1 MNDKFEKYLI
11 ENEKRIWTPDE
22 FLYELNRDLLYSDL
36 LSEDFLET
44 ASEEELLK
52 ESLALFG
59 MLGLANKINKT
70 AMDILARKY
79 KFAAISSAMI
89 WMKKTGITTRCNVG
103 GTEIKNSLDKTTKNP
118 KAGDVIFEDFYKA
131 LTKERSKNDSPVTI
145 KTIDTNTYSWIVF
158 ADANKQQTGNRLEFH
173 IDNDA
178 DPMKK
183 RVSELTVRVEL
194 KGKEVKAELG
204 KFGSKENGQ
213 EGNTQAR
220 ITDQSEPVKQ
230 ITDQSTKQIT
240 DQSTKQ
246 ITDQSSES
254 FVNKSFLEF
263 LVEAQEPNNKASSI
277 EIVSTKSRLSLTP
290 FVSLA
295 MPSNDQS
302 GRKFEFN
309 ESYYDQCTNAYNGR
323 PDIEQNDAIEDKQ
336 LYNAEK
342 KPGKRKS
349 WNKKGSLEECWE
361 VDFYGNVNLQGK
373 AGILS
378 RLVKVL
384 LGGIHGGTDYT
395 STGLADTIGGRANI
409 NSKMTPL
416 TPFKFG
422 FVHGD
427 FIIPPMNIKTMYNFP
442 RLVKKNM
449 EVQGNKIT
457 SFAYCPIVKG
467 KLDVTDNR
475 IMSLYGI
482 SPSTNREIIVD
493 HNPIIKIADSRQ
505 VPRCFVDKEKYLPK
519 SLEYISFMGCSNL
532 EDLEG
537 IPKDVSDEVNLSHSG
552 ITYNSL
558 KQLKGLKTE
567 RLDISYCEK
576 LVWEK
581 EVSGEEPENK
591 ETNQENNG
599 NDDQKLLTNQE
610 PENKLLT
617 KQEEPMKQIQQ
628 DKTSNVPAR
637 TPNP

>member
-1 MNDKFEKYLI
+1 MDNRMNDKFEKYLI

-59 MLGLANKINKT
+59 MLGIANKINKT

-131 LTKERSKNDSPVTI
+131 ITKERSKNDSPVTI

-158 ADANKQQTGNRLEFH
+158 ADVNKQQTGNRLEFH

-183 RVSELTVRVEL
+183 KVSELTVRVEL

-204 KFGSKENGQ
+204 RFGKNSENTSGI
-213 EGNTQAR
+213 NTQGKL
-220 ITDQSEPVKQ
+220 TNQSEQPKQ
-230 ITDQSTKQIT
+230 IADQSTKQIT
-240 DQSTKQ
+240 DQSGV
-246 ITDQSSES
+246 SSES
-254 FVNKSFLEF
+254 FLDKSFFEF

-277 EIVSTKSRLSLTP
+277 EIISTKSRLSLTP

-295 MPSNDQS
+295 MPRNDQS
-302 GRKFEFN
+302 GKKFEFT

-323 PDIEQNDAIEDKQ
+323 PDIEQNDANEDKQ
-336 LYNAEK
+336 LYKAEK
-342 KPGKRKS
+342 KSGKRKS
-349 WNKKGSLEECWE
+349 WNKKGSIEECWE

-384 LGGIHGGTDYT
+384 FGGIHGGTDYT
-395 STGLADTIGGRANI
+395 TTGLADTIGGRANV
-409 NSKMTPL
+409 NTTSTPM

-422 FVHGD
+422 FIHGD

-457 SFAYCPIVKG
+457 SFAFCPVVKG
-467 KLDVTDNR
+467 KLDATDNR

-493 HNPIIKIADSRQ
+493 HNPIVKLTDTKP
-505 VPRCFVDKEKYLPK
+505 VLKCFVDKEKYLPK

-532 EDLEG
+532 EDLDG
-537 IPKDVSDEVNLSHSG
+537 MPKDVSDEVNLSYTG
-552 ITYNSL
+552 INYNSL

-567 RLDISYCEK
+567 RLDISYCEN

-581 EVSGEEPENK
+581 EVTEEEPETKESDIEQTNK
-591 ETNQENNG
+591 NE
-599 NDDQKLLTNQE
+599 E
-610 PENKLLT
+610 PETKLLT
-617 KQEEPMKQIQQ
+617 KQEEPLKQIQQ
-628 DKTSNVPAR
+628 DKTTNVPVR

>member
-1 MNDKFEKYLI
+1 MNDKFEQYLI

-52 ESLALFG
+52 ESLALYG

-220 ITDQSEPVKQ
+220 ITDQSEP
-230 ITDQSTKQIT
+230 SKQIT

-277 EIVSTKSRLSLTP
+277 EIISTKSRLSLTP

-302 GRKFEFN
+302 GKKFEFT

-323 PDIEQNDAIEDKQ
+323 PNIEQNDAIEDKQ
-336 LYNAEK
+336 MYNAEK

-349 WNKKGSLEECWE
+349 WNKKGSIEECWE

-409 NSKMTPL
+409 NAKMTPL

-493 HNPIIKIADSRQ
+493 HNPIVKIADSKQ
-505 VPRCFVDKEKYLPK
+505 VPSCFVDKEKYLPK

-581 EVSGEEPENK
+581 EVSGEEPENN
-591 ETNQENNG
+591 ETN
-599 NDDQKLLTNQE
+599 
-610 PENKLLT
+610 
-617 KQEEPMKQIQQ
+617 QEEPMKQIQQ
-628 DKTSNVPAR
+628 DKTANVPAR

>member
-52 ESLALFG
+52 ESLALYG

-158 ADANKQQTGNRLEFH
+158 ADVNKQQTGNRLEFH

-178 DPMKK
+178 DPMRKK
-183 RVSELTVRVEL
+183 VSELTVRVEL

-204 KFGSKENGQ
+204 RFGKNSENTSGI
-213 EGNTQAR
+213 NTQGKL
-220 ITDQSEPVKQ
+220 TNQSEQPKQ
-230 ITDQSTKQIT
+230 IADQSTKQIT
-240 DQSTKQ
+240 DQSGV
-246 ITDQSSES
+246 SSES
-254 FVNKSFLEF
+254 FLDKSFFEF

-277 EIVSTKSRLSLTP
+277 EIISTKSRLPLTP

-295 MPSNDQS
+295 MPRNDQS
-302 GRKFEFN
+302 GKKLEFT

-323 PDIEQNDAIEDKQ
+323 PDIEQNDANEDKQ

-384 LGGIHGGTDYT
+384 FGGIHGGTDYT
-395 STGLADTIGGRANI
+395 TTGLADTIGGRANT

-493 HNPIIKIADSRQ
+493 HNPIIKIADSKQ
-505 VPRCFVDKEKYLPK
+505 VSSCFVDKEKYLPK

-581 EVSGEEPENK
+581 EVSDEEPENK
-591 ETNQENNG
+591 ETNQEKND

-628 DKTSNVPAR
+628 DKTANVPAR